1 MPGSDGA
8 VSLVRARTCYN
19 PPSYFQFTAM
29 TLLTLLHRLICAG
42 FIGGLLFCGQ
52 AQAQPVLRVAAA
64 ADLAQCIDEL
74 NAAFGAMHSGS
85 TVTASLGSSGN
96 FYAQISNGA
105 PFDVFLSADMAYPVA
120 LAKAGHADLSSLTTY
135 AIGQLVLWTADATL
149 DPAAGF
155 KLFDD
160 DRVKRIAIANPDL
173 APYGRAA
180 RDALQHAGV
189 WDAIQPR
196 LVFGDNVAQTGQFIA
211 TGNAQVGLVSA
222 AHFKPGMARPG
233 RSWPV
238 PQAWYPRIEQGV
250 IVTARGR
257 SNPLAKH
264 YVAFLGSA
272 AGRAILTRYGFVLP
286 ELAR

>member
-1 MPGSDGA
+1 
-8 VSLVRARTCYN
+8 
-19 PPSYFQFTAM
+19 M
-29 TLLTLLHRLICAG
+29 TFVPLLRRLTRPLLIV
-42 FIGGLLFCGQ
+42 LLLCFGQ
-52 AQAQPVLRVAAA
+52 VQAKPVLQVAAA

-74 NAAFGAMHSGS
+74 NAQFGALHGGAAVS
-85 TVTASLGSSGN
+85 ASIGSSGN

-105 PFDVFLSADMAYPVA
+105 PFDVFLSADLAYPVA
-120 LAKAGHADLSSLTTY
+120 LAKAGHADLSSLITY
-135 AIGQLVLWTADATL
+135 AYGQLVLWTADPIL
-149 DPAAGF
+149 DPSTGF
-155 KLFDD
+155 TLFEDA
-160 DRVKRIAIANPDL
+160 RVKRIAIANPDL

-189 WDAIQPR
+189 WDQVQSR

-222 AHFKPGMARPG
+222 AHFKPGTARPG

-257 SNPLAKH
+257 SNPLAKQ
-264 YVAFLGSA
+264 YVDFLGGE
-272 AGRAILTRYGFVLP
+272 AGRTILRKYGFVFP
-286 ELAR
+286 EMPR